1 LTKKIHFSQI
11 SIKFSSHIC
20 ITVYHSVVI
29 LTAFVL
35 NHNNTKM
42 NENAQRDANTACVLA
57 VVRSD
62 TACPL
67 QTPTDRTDNNTLA
80 AKLSAQCNKTHCWH
94 TVQYVQQ
101 TSD

>member
-1 LTKKIHFSQI
+1 
-11 SIKFSSHIC
+11 
-20 ITVYHSVVI
+20 
-29 LTAFVL
+29 
-35 NHNNTKM
+35 M

-80 AKLSAQCNKTHCWH
+80 AKLSAQCNKTHC
-94 TVQYVQQ
+94 
-101 TSD
+101 